1 MLVPER
7 KCLNFNTSLNIYYEP
22 IFLLFFLFLLTV
34 LLVIS
39 FVKQYVNSW
48 IIFTILV
55 IVFLILGII
64 CSRIHGTKSMHFG
77 HSNEIYLAI
86 NKILHEW
93 TDIIKTD
100 KVKFKLSEH
109 SDLILISFPKKED

>member
-22 IFLLFFLFLLTV
+22 IFLLFFLFLLTII
-34 LLVIS
+34 LVIC
-39 FVKQYVNSW
+39 FVKQYVNPWSVL
-48 IIFTILV
+48 TMLV
-55 IVFLILGII
+55 IVFFILGIL
-64 CSRIHGTKSMHFG
+64 CSKIHGKKSTHFG

-93 TDIIKTD
+93 VDIIKTD
-100 KVKFKLSEH
+100 QVKFKLS
-109 SDLILISFPKKED
+109 